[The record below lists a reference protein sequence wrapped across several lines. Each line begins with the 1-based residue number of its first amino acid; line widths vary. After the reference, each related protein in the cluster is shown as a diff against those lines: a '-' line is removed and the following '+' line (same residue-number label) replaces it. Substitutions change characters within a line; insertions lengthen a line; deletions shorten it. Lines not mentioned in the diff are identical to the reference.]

1 MVGRALINGFAKQ
14 LPRIILK
21 KKNKKLPFNVRTQTR
36 FNNMYNAAKV
46 EATNNAVEQAANSI
60 YDDIFK

>member
-1 MVGRALINGFAKQ
+1 M
-14 LPRIILK
+14 LK
-21 KKNKKLPFNVRTQTR
+21 KKNNKLPFNIKTQTR
-36 FNNMYNAAKV
+36 FSNMYNAAKV